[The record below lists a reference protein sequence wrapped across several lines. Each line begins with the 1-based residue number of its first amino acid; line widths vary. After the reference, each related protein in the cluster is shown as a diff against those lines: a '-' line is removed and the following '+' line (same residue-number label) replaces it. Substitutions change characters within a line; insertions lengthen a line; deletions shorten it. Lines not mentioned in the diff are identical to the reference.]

1 LAVGDTKSDICMIR
15 RAGVGIAFMP
25 KDEEIKKAS
34 DKIVSE
40 PDLLKVL
47 NFVNKAF

>member
-1 LAVGDTKSDICMIR
+1 MIQ
-15 RAGVGIAFMP
+15 RAGVGVAFMP
-25 KDEEIKKAS
+25 KDEEITKAT

-47 NFVNKAF
+47 EFCE

>member
-1 LAVGDTKSDICMIR
+1 MIQRARVG
-15 RAGVGIAFMP
+15 VAFMP
-25 KDEEIKKAS
+25 KDKEIRKAS

-47 NFVNKAF
+47 EFAI